1 MTKEEFFN
9 LIERYFAL
17 SPKET
22 EQLFNDEKFRDEWT
36 RRRLL
41 AMVETIKPYC
51 DQFITETDEKLKRK
65 VGKVFLQ
72 KLDYSQFYDSVEN
85 MRRRLS
91 NLFSDTTA
99 KGINPYKIVYC
110 SVLTDGN
117 LKRDNDANTKYYDTT
132 RDFKSIYDSLQ
143 KTLDLTDSETVEIFE
158 KCSSL
163 IAKGYAYKFP
173 HIYNKL
179 KELIVYDDR
188 SAFYALRPSE
198 VVDILKINP
207 SLFVM
212 STDRIQDSFNYIQNK
227 MKPVWDYYAERE
239 IAKNPN
245 MTKLGYRL
253 IMTRKWLKNN
263 SSLLTLS
270 SSTMNSKERYLSD
283 VNYLT
288 DYVYEKQFKRYFKSP
303 VGLATMNQIP
313 YDYITKNAEKNIRIL
328 EEITS
333 QENVAKYLES
343 NPYMI
348 GMNSVKFEN
357 LIKEIVKIDKENP
370 EEKLFDRFLEL
381 GKTLFASNI
390 DFSVNKIIDNLQKS
404 SNLQTINVE
413 KLTEEETLKKFMEVF
428 FEKQP
433 EMLGKIEDLILEK
446 QKRNFAGERR
456 LRSHIR
462 NIGDRIVG
470 LPRILK
476 DDRYS
481 TAEKRDTILTL
492 AKNVEALHEQRYS
505 LASVEVGDVA
515 VVSIEK
521 ENSKKIE
528 DTLNLIRNVYEQK
541 HFKVGK
547 KYSNVEQLFEKT
559 MDYLSSCFDDK
570 ESLSDLFRT
579 SIIKNFDKFIKT
591 TYETESASQQQLF
604 GEVLVVKGVD
614 SRIVKPLE
622 KLDKQVKKTNL
633 LVNNDDTTFIFEK

>member
-22 EQLFNDEKFRDEWT
+22 ELMFANEKFKDEWT
-36 RRRLL
+36 RKRLL
-41 AMVETIKPYC
+41 AMVETVKPYC

-65 VGKVFLQ
+65 VGKVFFQ

-85 MRRRLS
+85 MRKRLS
-91 NLFSDTTA
+91 ILFRDTTA
-99 KGINPYKIVYC
+99 KGINPYKIIYC

-117 LKRDNDANTKYYDTT
+117 LKRDNETYTKYYNSS
-132 RDFKSIYDSLQ
+132 RDFVSIYNSL
-143 KTLDLTDSETVEIFE
+143 KDTLSLTDAETIEIFE

-173 HIYNKL
+173 HVYNKL

-227 MKPVWDYYAERE
+227 MKPIWDFYADKE
-239 IAKNPN
+239 IARNPN

-263 SSLLTLS
+263 SSLLTINS
-270 SSTMNSKERYLSD
+270 SVMNNKERYLGD

-288 DYVYEKQFKRYFKSP
+288 GYAYQKQFKRFFMSP

-313 YDYITKNAEKNIRIL
+313 YEKITKNAEKNIRIL
-328 EEITS
+328 EGLTS
-333 QENVAKYLES
+333 KENVAKYLES

-348 GMNSVKFEN
+348 GMNSAKFERLTN
-357 LIKEIVKIDKENP
+357 EIVNIDKENP

-390 DFSVNKIIDNLQKS
+390 DFSVEKILDNLQKS
-404 SNLQTINVE
+404 SSLQAINVE
-413 KLTEEETLKKFMEVF
+413 ELTEEETLQKFMEIF

-433 EMLGKIEDLILEK
+433 EMLKKIESLIFEK
-446 QKRNFAGERR
+446 QKRNFAGEKK
-456 LRSHIR
+456 LRSYIR
-462 NIGDRIVG
+462 STGERIVG

-481 TAEKRDTILTL
+481 TAEKRDIILTL
-492 AKNVEALHEQRYS
+492 AKNVEALHDQRYS
-505 LASVEVGDVA
+505 LAGLEVGDLS
-515 VVSIEK
+515 VVNIEK
-521 ENSKKIE
+521 ENSREIE
-528 DTLNLIRNVYEQK
+528 KALNLIRNVYEQK

-614 SRIVKPLE
+614 SGIVKSLE

-633 LVNNDDTTFIFEK
+633 LVNSDDTTFIFEK